1 MKLAG
6 RRVQPRAVFRR
17 PRALLGDTDGAAS
30 AVDPA
35 KSDSGHGGSLAANG
49 EAVRSSSSRLVAGS
63 RLMEKGGS
71 IIATRSGTT
80 YLNPG
85 HQDTVRFKFHEA
97 SISKSYRSRC
107 QVLN

>member
-1 MKLAG
+1 
-6 RRVQPRAVFRR
+6 
-17 PRALLGDTDGAAS
+17 
-30 AVDPA
+30 
-35 KSDSGHGGSLAANG
+35 
-49 EAVRSSSSRLVAGS
+49 
-63 RLMEKGGS
+63 MEEGGS

-85 HQDTVRFKFHEA
+85 QQDTVRFKFREA